1 MSIIGIDLGTTYSL
15 VSYFNAGKSEL
26 IPNIHGKFMTPSVVS
41 VLKND
46 EIIVG
51 QTAKERL
58 YTHPHLTAAAFKRFI
73 GTKKQYVLGK
83 HKLNPIELSSLVL
96 KSLKTDAEA
105 MLGENVYEAIIS
117 VPAYFNDQQRRATKQ
132 AGELAGLRVER
143 LVSEPTAAALAYG
156 LHEGDG
162 DIQFLVFDLG
172 GGTFDV
178 SVVEMFDNILEVKAV
193 AGDNFLGGEDFDK
206 AIAEHFIKKVG
217 LQNRIDDKTRSV
229 IKEKAEAVKYILS
242 SSESA
247 EMTVVSGGSTYN
259 YTFTRT
265 ILAEISESILTR
277 IRLPVLRAL
286 RDARIKINDLSQV
299 ILVGGSCR
307 MPIVRSYAAQLFER
321 LPMGY
326 IDPDET
332 VAMGVGV
339 AAALKERNETL
350 AERLMTDVCSFT
362 LGTDTMMM
370 NQYGGWEHNVYLPI
384 IERNTVI
391 PCSKVVRLSSVA
403 DYQEKFRVMI
413 YQGESRQSDQNLELG
428 ALEIKVPPR
437 LSGESEIDVRYTY
450 DINGLL
456 EVEVTSL
463 DTGDTKREIIINS
476 DNQLTPKEIENSLK
490 KLASL
495 KIHPRSKSDNSLL
508 LARAERLYEES
519 LGDIRTIIDVR
530 TRYFEAVLD
539 KQDPESIKAAAS
551 EFMDFLDEI
560 ENIH

>member
-403 DYQEKFRVMI
+403 DYQEKFRIMI